1 MLRKNENLHSGFNQ
15 ICDGEKDQMFM
26 NIQLL
31 IGRQGESWPVQSED
45 QETALL
51 LLSGKVTFHYADQTV
66 TAQRQ
71 NCFRDDATCLHV
83 CRNTPVT
90 LVFEEDGEVLV
101 QQKENP
107 RIFPAELYDKSNID
121 KQFFGEGKLAATTKR
136 QVTTILDY
144 ERTPYSNMVLGEI
157 TNFPGIWSSYPPH
170 HHPQPEVYFYK
181 FDHPQGF
188 GSCFMGEDVY
198 KITHNSVAMI
208 PGGLTHPQ
216 NAAPGYA
223 MFYVWMIPHLEGN
236 PWIKTRTFDLAH
248 EWVNDPD
255 AEFFQLD
262 K

>member
-107 RIFPAELYDKSNID
+107 RIFPAVLYDKSNID
-121 KQFFGEGKLAATTKR
+121 KQFFGEGKLAATTRRSRRSWITSERRIPTWCWEKSPTFR
-136 QVTTILDY
+136 VFGAVIRRIIILSRRSTSTNLIIRRASAAASWVRTSIKSRTTAS
-144 ERTPYSNMVLGEI
+144 R
-157 TNFPGIWSSYPPH
+157 
-170 HHPQPEVYFYK
+170 
-181 FDHPQGF
+181 
-188 GSCFMGEDVY
+188 
-198 KITHNSVAMI
+198 
-208 PGGLTHPQ
+208 
-216 NAAPGYA
+216 
-223 MFYVWMIPHLEGN
+223 
-236 PWIKTRTFDLAH
+236 
-248 EWVNDPD
+248 
-255 AEFFQLD
+255 
-262 K
+262 

>member
-107 RIFPAELYDKSNID
+107 RIFPAVLYDKSNID
-121 KQFFGEGKLAATTKR
+121 KQFFGEGKLAATTRR

-170 HHPQPEVYFYK
+170 HHPQPDFRLPNK
-181 FDHPQGF
+181 SQ
-188 GSCFMGEDVY
+188 
-198 KITHNSVAMI
+198 
-208 PGGLTHPQ
+208 
-216 NAAPGYA
+216 
-223 MFYVWMIPHLEGN
+223 
-236 PWIKTRTFDLAH
+236 
-248 EWVNDPD
+248 
-255 AEFFQLD
+255 
-262 K
+262 

>member
-51 LLSGKVTFHYADQTV
+51 LLSGRVTFHYADQTV
-66 TAQRQ
+66 TAERQ

-107 RIFPAELYDKSNID
+107 RIFPAVLYDKSNID

-144 ERTPYSNMVLGEI
+144 QRTPYSNMVLGEI

-198 KITHNSVAMI
+198 KITHLRPRS
-208 PGGLTHPQ
+208 
-216 NAAPGYA
+216 
-223 MFYVWMIPHLEGN
+223 
-236 PWIKTRTFDLAH
+236 
-248 EWVNDPD
+248 
-255 AEFFQLD
+255 
-262 K
+262 